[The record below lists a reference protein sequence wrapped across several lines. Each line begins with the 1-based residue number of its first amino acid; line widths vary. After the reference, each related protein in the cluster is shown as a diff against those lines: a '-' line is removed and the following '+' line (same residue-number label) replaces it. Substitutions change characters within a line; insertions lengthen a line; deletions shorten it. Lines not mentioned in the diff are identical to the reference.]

1 MSTLSSKAV
10 AEMLGKR
17 HDNFMRNL
25 RSYAATLGESASEY
39 LIESTYKDG
48 KGKVRAGYE
57 ITLKGC
63 DLIAGRIIG
72 AKSDEFREKYKPLFS
87 EGEGSEP
94 VKERCTPQE
103 VHCYTTEEA
112 AKVLGCSRR
121 TVQRMIQR
129 GELATQEVT
138 VLVPTVK
145 TLIIPEELDR
155 YQKERAAV

>member
-72 AKSDEFREKYKPLFS
+72 ATGEVPKGMYTYKEIQYEKDEYIKLMADKNAVLEKQATDIQMAL
-87 EGEGSEP
+87 
-94 VKERCTPQE
+94 TE
-103 VHCYTTEEA
+103 VYEMM
-112 AKVLGCSRR
+112 L
-121 TVQRMIQR
+121 
-129 GELATQEVT
+129 
-138 VLVPTVK
+138 
-145 TLIIPEELDR
+145 
-155 YQKERAAV
+155 